1 MEISWGM
8 LVATSSWLISLL
20 FVVNLFLQ
28 TWDGL
33 ATYYGLALG
42 VQEGNPL
49 VRAGIEQLGAGW
61 ALLSA
66 KGLACGLLFV
76 LRAFSQYV
84 LCVGGLLLTAVSYF
98 VFSFLPWCVLLFLG

>member
-1 MEISWGM
+1 MRLLS
-8 LVATSSWLISLL
+8 SSWLIPLL
-20 FVVNLFLQ
+20 FAVNLSLQ
-28 TWDGL
+28 AWDGL

-49 VRAGIEQLGAGW
+49 IRAVIGQLGAGW

-66 KGLACGLLFV
+66 KGLACGLLIL

-84 LCVGGLLLTAVSYF
+84 LCVGGMLLTAVSYF
-98 VFSFLPWCVLLFLG
+98 VFSFLPWCVLLFFV

>member
-1 MEISWGM
+1 M
-8 LVATSSWLISLL
+8 LVTTSPWLIPLL
-20 FVVNLFLQ
+20 FSVNLVLQ

-42 VQEGNPL
+42 VPEGNPL
-49 VRAGIEQLGAGW
+49 VRAVIEQLGVGW

-66 KGLACGLLFV
+66 KGVACSLLLF

-84 LCVGGLLLTAVSYF
+84 LCVQGLLLTAVSYF
-98 VFSFLPWCVLLFLG
+98 VFSFLPWCVVLFFV

>member
-1 MEISWGM
+1 MR
-8 LVATSSWLISLL
+8 LTSSPRLIPLL
-20 FVVNLFLQ
+20 FIVNLSLQ
-28 TWDGL
+28 AWDGL

-49 VRAGIEQLGAGW
+49 IRAVIEDLGAGW

-76 LRAFSQYV
+76 LRAFSQYG
-84 LCVGGLLLTAVSYF
+84 LCVEGLLLTAVSYF
-98 VFSFLPWCVLLFLG
+98 VFSFLPWCVLLFFV